1 MKNLQ
6 AEMKR
11 YGVTPLDIGNAIGC
25 QERNARKKVS
35 GEIVITFP
43 EALTIRDTF
52 FHGLRL
58 EYLFAFDTQ
67 KPAS

>member
-1 MKNLQ
+1 MRNLQ

-11 YGVTPLDIGNAIGC
+11 YGVTPLDIGNAIVVTKR
-25 QERNARKKVS
+25 EMREKVS

-58 EYLFAFDTQ
+58 EYLFAADTQ